1 MKQLLRF
8 TLIELLVVIA
18 IIAILAAMLLPA
30 LSKAREKARSTA
42 CLNNLKQSSMSYLIY
57 TADYDG
63 TYLPQTSY
71 HYLNQKNPYYRFVW
85 IEYIYYFNLF
95 EQTSKQVGLY
105 KKYPNANAYYL
116 PTFLCPSSTSH
127 PGWWNACALAT
138 DYVYN
143 AFIGVNSTG
152 VTGVSALPHE
162 SSVKRNLS
170 STILFQEDW
179 KEYVVNDVDGRS
191 SGGAWHLTA
200 GYNIVS
206 KSKANEFTNIGT
218 TYGAHGKAMNVAFLD
233 GHCAPLTAME
243 VNTSNVFLN
252 VWDEGTITSKTNQ

>member
-1 MKQLLRF
+1 MKTLLRF

-63 TYLPQTSY
+63 AYLPQISY
-71 HYLNQKNPYYRFVW
+71 HYLNTSNPYYRFVW
-85 IEYIYYFNLF
+85 IEYIYYFKIF
-95 EQTSKQVGLY
+95 GEPSRQVGIY

-116 PTFLCPSSTSH
+116 PMFLCPSSSSH
-127 PGWWNACALAT
+127 PGWWNACALST

-143 AFIGVNSTG
+143 AFLGVTSSG
-152 VTGVSALPHE
+152 ATGVSPLPHE
-162 SSVKRNLS
+162 ASVKRNLS
-170 STILFQEDW
+170 DTVLFQEDW
-179 KEYVVNDVDGRS
+179 KEYIVNGVDGRT
-191 SGGAWHLTA
+191 GGAAWHLTA
-200 GYNIVS
+200 GYNLVS
-206 KSKANEFTNIGT
+206 ASKAREFTNIGS

-233 GHCAPLTAME
+233 GHCAAKTAVD
-243 VNTSNVFLN
+243 VNTDDYFN
-252 VWDEGTITSKTNQ
+252 VWDNGTISSKTNQ